1 MFKASFKKS
10 SDNGRIFTPLLK
22 TGKRPLH
29 QEPFFKAS
37 GRTINA

>member
-10 SDNGRIFTPLLK
+10 SDNARIFTPLLK

-29 QEPFFKAS
+29 QEPFFKTHN
-37 GRTINA
+37 RDD